1 MVVPEKLASK
11 KSFTTFEVAEICDV
25 TPVTI
30 QNWSD
35 KEWLR
40 AYRTP
45 GGHRRILREDLMAF
59 LESKNIPH
67 IFNERTGPPK
77 VLVVDDDKNFTELI
91 RDILLLDNSEYE
103 IEIAH
108 NWFRAGLLYANN
120 KPDVVLLDLMLPGVD
135 GFEVCRQI
143 KQGGGGANTAIIAI
157 TGLDDPSHKE
167 RIMSLGASCF
177 LQKTADT
184 AQIRDLVHQSVASRV
199 TDASS

>member
-1 MVVPEKLASK
+1 MAIPEKLASK
-11 KSFTTFEVAEICDV
+11 KAFTTFEVAEICDV

-30 QNWSD
+30 QNWID

-45 GGHRRILREDLMAF
+45 GGHRRVLREDLMAF

-77 VLVVDDDKNFTELI
+77 VLVVDDEKNFTELI

-108 NWFRAGLLYANN
+108 DGFRAGLLYANN

-143 KQGGGGANTAIIAI
+143 KQSGGGANTTIIAI

-167 RIMSLGASCF
+167 RIMNLGASHF
-177 LQKTADT
+177 LQKPADT
-184 AQIRDLVHQSVASRV
+184 AQIRDLVRESVASRV